1 MMTCSFREHNE
12 TTLRNHICFV
22 GFHNTPI
29 IKSRILKR
37 FEWNRWNK
45 TMSDVK
51 DSNHSY
57 LLSGDIMSSC
67 RVIIRGAKTS
77 LATSLKEKEE
87 E

>member
-1 MMTCSFREHNE
+1 
-12 TTLRNHICFV
+12 
-22 GFHNTPI
+22 
-29 IKSRILKR
+29 
-37 FEWNRWNK
+37 
-45 TMSDVK
+45 MSDVK